1 MFNPVLD
8 QHYIAIA
15 EYTVTS
21 LLQLIVLHHFTDKD
35 EVAVA
40 YLTITSATYCRSVA
54 ITLTTVTLIIHQCAI

>member
-8 QHYIAIA
+8 QHYITIA

-21 LLQLIVLHHFTDKD
+21 LLQLTVLHHFTDKD

-40 YLTITSATYCRSVA
+40 YLTTSTTYCRSVA
-54 ITLTTVTLIIHQCAI
+54 ITLTTVTLIIHQYAI